1 MAERIRTVQDL
12 IARFEALPRVRGGW
26 LFRGIGDE
34 RFELQPSVGRIGEN
48 GGGARYAAA
57 AERRLLAEFKR
68 QAMAHAEIVPENDLE
83 WLILGQH
90 HGLPTRLL
98 DWTESPLVAAFFA
111 VEHWQTEAAASDA
124 AIPSG
129 AETRRR
135 DGAARANAAI
145 IAVPRPPPIASLD
158 VDPLTVKRTVSVRP
172 RHITRRIPWQKGVFT
187 IHDKPTRA
195 WWPKRAE
202 RWIIPHEARVA
213 LKRQLVTLGISRAL
227 LFPDLDGLA
236 QHLGWQFRTG
246 ALG

>member
-1 MAERIRTVQDL
+1 MAELIRSVQDL
-12 IARFEALPRVRGGW
+12 IARFDALKRVRGGW

-34 RFELQPSVGRIGEN
+34 AFELRPSVGRVGEN
-48 GGGARYAAA
+48 GGGRRARERYAAA

-68 QAMAHAEIVPENDLE
+68 QAMAHVEIVPANDLE

-111 VEHWQTEAAASDA
+111 VEHWQTESAPDA
-124 AIPSG
+124 NDPRGKSAPL
-129 AETRRR
+129 T
-135 DGAARANAAI
+135 NAAV
-145 IAVPRPPPIASLD
+145 IAVPSPPRIASSD
-158 VDPLTVKRTVSVRP
+158 ANPLAVKRTVSVRP
-172 RHITRRIPWQKGVFT
+172 RHISRRIPWQKGVFT
-187 IHDKPTRA
+187 IHDAPTRV
-195 WWPKRAE
+195 WWPKGAQ
-202 RWIIPHEARVA
+202 RWVIPHDARLA
-213 LKRQLVTLGISRAL
+213 LKRQLVALGISRAL